1 MAKSKLSWRRSV
13 GSDIGDTAP
22 AKSNAWY
29 NSHAINEVFYNERLS
44 FPTRIFATT
53 SMIILVSF
61 IRHRGM
67 IAILPINVV
76 EQDEGRE
83 FYHTLPVLI
92 EPRLSPFDIVFRK
105 DRLRPPLN
113 KNFFGSIEI
122 GGRYTFAT
130 HYSLIRHV
138 IPD

>member
-1 MAKSKLSWRRSV
+1 M
-13 GSDIGDTAP
+13 GDTAP
-22 AKSNAWY
+22 SKSNAWY
-29 NSHAINEVFYNERLS
+29 NSHAINEVFHNEKLT

-53 SMIILVSF
+53 SMMILVSF
-61 IRHRGM
+61 IKHRSL

-76 EQDEGRE
+76 EQDAGRK
-83 FYHTLPVLI
+83 FYHILPLLI
-92 EPRLSPFDIVFRK
+92 GPRLSPFDIVFRK
-105 DRLRPPLN
+105 DRLRPPVN

-122 GGRYTFAT
+122 GGRHTFAT